1 MDAARRL
8 ALGRLI
14 SLMGGSA
21 AYIALIAALYERTGS
36 AAWVSAALFAGV
48 IGSVIGAP
56 ADGYIGDRYDRRR
69 VMIATDL
76 GSAAVAGA
84 IALVIDRPAALVILF
99 GLLAVA
105 TSPFAPA
112 SAAAIPNLVGEDAV
126 ARANAFV
133 ASIRRSFGTGGGT
146 ESHPGV
152 LAGVRLIVRERVLR
166 LLVAASM
173 TSLLGIG
180 IVNVA
185 AYPLSTGSG
194 EARRATARWSR
205 CSAAAVSSARR
216 SPAGC

>member
-56 ADGYIGDRYDRRR
+56 AAGYVGDRFDRRR

-76 GSAAVAGA
+76 ASAAVAGA
-84 IALVIDRPAALVILF
+84 MALVVDEPAALVGLF
-99 GLLAVA
+99 GLLAIV

-112 SAAAIPNLVGEDAV
+112 SAAAIPNLVGEERSRGRTRSLQPRRRRGTCS
-126 ARANAFV
+126 ARSPAGCCSGSALGGRRCSRSTPRASSSRPSFV
-133 ASIRRSFGTGGGT
+133 VSHPPLVRDRGGGT

-152 LAGVRLIVRERVLR
+152 LAGVRVIL
-166 LLVAASM
+166 ASPCCAC
-173 TSLLGIG
+173 S
-180 IVNVA
+180 
-185 AYPLSTGSG
+185 S
-194 EARRATARWSR
+194 RR
-205 CSAAAVSSARR
+205 
-216 SPAGC
+216 G